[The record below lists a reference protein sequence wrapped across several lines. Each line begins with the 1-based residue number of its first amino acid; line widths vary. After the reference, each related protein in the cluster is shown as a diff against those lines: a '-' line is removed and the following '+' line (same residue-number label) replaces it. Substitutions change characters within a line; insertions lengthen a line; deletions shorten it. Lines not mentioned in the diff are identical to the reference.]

1 MMLSLSIQNQGKEVD
16 LSGVV
21 KGADEVD
28 ERIPAGKVLAR
39 FAEAVVL
46 GTEADVSAAR
56 VEVIEAVGPEGFVDA
71 AAVIGSFER
80 MVRIADGTGIP
91 LDETTMTRS
100 ENIREEL
107 GINSFSTA
115 VNTFGPKPS

>member
-1 MMLSLSIQNQGKEVD
+1 MMLSLSVENQGKEVD

-56 VEVIEAVGPEGFVDA
+56 GEVIEAVGPEGFVDA

-91 LDETTMTRS
+91 LDETTMMRS